1 MAAQL
6 PIIFYNNKTLI
17 MYTMECLVEKVFKGE
32 NKVILTKKNYLKVCK
47 EMGWGYII
55 SSRSSSQIYLYPIG
69 SYGLSKKILLSKLEI
84 RRAERIRSNII
95 KNK

>member
-6 PIIFYNNKTLI
+6 PIISYNNKTLI

-47 EMGWGYII
+47 EMGWAI
-55 SSRSSSQIYLYPIG
+55 SYLRG
-69 SYGLSKKILLSKLEI
+69 AARKFTFTL
-84 RRAERIRSNII
+84 
-95 KNK
+95 